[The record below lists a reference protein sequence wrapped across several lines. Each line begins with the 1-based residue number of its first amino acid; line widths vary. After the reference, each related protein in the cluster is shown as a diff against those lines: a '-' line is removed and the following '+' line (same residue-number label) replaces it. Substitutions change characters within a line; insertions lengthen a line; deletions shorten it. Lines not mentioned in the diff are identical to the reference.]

1 MVLRMKIMIMGS
13 PLPFVEEYV
22 EQLSA
27 SLESHQPKAGLT
39 RGQKAWLSFC
49 LMGIIVTESVCWQ
62 KFVRA
67 GVLIVADHS
76 QDDLSWYWRWSPSP
90 CPPCP

>member
-1 MVLRMKIMIMGS
+1 MKIMIMGS

-67 GVLIVADHS
+67 GLGRYSEAL
-76 QDDLSWYWRWSPSP
+76 LSWYFRGPMGWGLLLSFRNEN
-90 CPPCP
+90 